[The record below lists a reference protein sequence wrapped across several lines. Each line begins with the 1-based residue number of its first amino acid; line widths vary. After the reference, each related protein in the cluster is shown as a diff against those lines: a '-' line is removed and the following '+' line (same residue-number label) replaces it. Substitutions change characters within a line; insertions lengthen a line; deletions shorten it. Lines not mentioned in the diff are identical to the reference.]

1 MICIRL
7 LLIEVISSF
16 IWSHQSVV
24 IGGKLWRLVLNLIL
38 LLLLRVSIGSNI
50 VILVWVLLLR
60 IRRDIAL
67 LSFVLL

>member
-1 MICIRL
+1 M
-7 LLIEVISSF
+7 LIEVISSF

-60 IRRDIAL
+60 IKRAINNITL

>member
-1 MICIRL
+1 M
-7 LLIEVISSF
+7 LIEVISSF

-60 IRRDIAL
+60 IKRAINNIAL